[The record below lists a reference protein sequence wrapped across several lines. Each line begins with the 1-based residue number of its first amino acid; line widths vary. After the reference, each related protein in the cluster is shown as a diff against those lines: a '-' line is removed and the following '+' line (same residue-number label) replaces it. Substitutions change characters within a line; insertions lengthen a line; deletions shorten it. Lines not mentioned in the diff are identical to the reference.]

1 MNRENVGRVGGGGQ
15 RGVGRE
21 SGGRVRELLG
31 LWVGVIGD
39 WG

>member
-1 MNRENVGRVGGGGQ
+1 MIRENFG

-21 SGGRVRELLG
+21 SGGAGGGGVRELLG